1 MKSLVRALALT
12 ALLITPAFAQKN
24 APPPEDP
31 VAAAARQRAEEADRA
46 YKNALKNTANTAPAA
61 PTDPWAN
68 IRAPA
73 LKAK

>member
-31 VAAAARQRAEEADRA
+31 VAAAARRRAEEADLA
-46 YKNALKNTANTAPAA
+46 YKNALKNTATTAPAA